1 MLLYMNF
8 SNNPHSVYNGAI
20 SGQRNMFLSSSLATI
35 MIGFSHNFK
44 NKDTI
49 LFVKLIGLCIFALSI
64 VIGLLSNNDF
74 RFYLDKV
81 KNELPEYV
89 PIDNWYAYSNIVYIY
104 TFLIAIIIVLFLIR
118 DILHIH
124 TYK

>member
-1 MLLYMNF
+1 MSVYMKF
-8 SNNPHSVYNGAI
+8 SNNPYSVYNGAI

-44 NKDTI
+44 NKDTVI
-49 LFVKLIGLCIFALSI
+49 FVKLIGLCIFVLSI
-64 VIGLLSNNDF
+64 VIGFLSNYDF
-74 RFYLDKV
+74 RFYLDKM
-81 KNELPEYV
+81 KNEMPEYV
-89 PIDNWYAYSNIVYIY
+89 PIENWYTYSFIIYIY
-104 TFLIAIIIVLFLIR
+104 TFLIAIIIVLFLLR

>member
-1 MLLYMNF
+1 MSLYMKF

-44 NKDTI
+44 NKDTVI
-49 LFVKLIGLCIFALSI
+49 FVKLIGLCIFALSI
-64 VIGLLSNNDF
+64 VIGFLTNYDF
-74 RFYLDKV
+74 RFYLDKM
-81 KNELPEYV
+81 KNEMPEYV
-89 PIDNWYAYSNIVYIY
+89 PIDNWYTYSFIVYIY
-104 TFLIAIIIVLFLIR
+104 TFLIAIIIVLFLLR